1 MFLAAAAAAGASSP
15 WRNKVMHRNHHSK
28 TRFWATAA
36 LLISVISLSNFPV
49 HAKSK
54 EKKERKE
61 QQQTKAVGIY
71 LIGHLSLPETT
82 VSGIAAAS
90 DPNRQLLQLTDTG
103 RGTLTVVDVAQPSR
117 PKLLEQSKLPAE
129 LAHAN
134 VQVRMGDA
142 VLLTVSQT
150 DSPSHADPQS
160 LTLVSFADPAN
171 PKTVQTFES
180 VTAVWRDRERELIY
194 LSNADGL
201 WVLQVYSAADKRAEE
216 QFDEMIRSS
225 HSGG

>member
-1 MFLAAAAAAGASSP
+1 MRPNS
-15 WRNKVMHRNHHSK
+15 NHHSK

-36 LLISVISLSNFPV
+36 LLISVISLSISPGY
-49 HAKSK
+49 AKSK
-54 EKKERKE
+54 EKKQRKE
-61 QQQTKAVGIY
+61 QPQTKAVGIY

-90 DPNRQLLQLTDTG
+90 DPGRQLLQLTDSVH
-103 RGTLTVVDVAQPSR
+103 GTLTVVNVAEPSR
-117 PKLLEQSKLPAE
+117 PKLLEQSKLPEE

-142 VLLTVSQT
+142 ALLTVSQAN
-150 DSPSHADPQS
+150 SPGHADPQS
-160 LTLVSFADPAN
+160 LTLVSFADPSN
-171 PKTVQTFES
+171 PKTVQTFEG
-180 VTAVWRDRERELIY
+180 VTAVWSDRERELIF
-194 LSNADGL
+194 LSNGDGL

-225 HSGG
+225 YSGG